1 MKLGIENEDEFAF
14 GTVDYTDNKSDIPDE
29 NGFCIYYYVCDVVTR
44 NETKKPEAMFNV
56 GGLLSSWI
64 MFIFR

>member
-44 NETKKPEAMFNV
+44 NET
-56 GGLLSSWI
+56 
-64 MFIFR
+64 